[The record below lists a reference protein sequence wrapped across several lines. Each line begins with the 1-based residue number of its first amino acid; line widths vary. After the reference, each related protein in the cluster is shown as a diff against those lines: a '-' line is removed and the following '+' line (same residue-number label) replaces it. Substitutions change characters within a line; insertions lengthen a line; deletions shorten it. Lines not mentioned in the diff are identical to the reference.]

1 MARRSR
7 SSFGVLRALGGYY
20 MQSADSIV
28 ALTADTIINPD
39 EHAGK
44 LILINNSTLTITLP
58 TINNDMEPIT
68 SGPDEN
74 PNSLNNTGIMYDFL
88 FLTSSGTS
96 TTIQGNSSADL
107 MMGGL
112 LSVKNGLTNVH
123 FHEPNGSSNYQ
134 IIMNGTTTG
143 GVAGTRLKI
152 QAVYTNRYYVEG
164 TSIGSS
170 TLSTPFAG

>member
-20 MQSADSIV
+20 MQSSDSIV
-28 ALTADTIINPD
+28 ALTADTTINPD
-39 EHAGK
+39 DHAGK
-44 LILINNSTLTITLP
+44 LILINNATLTITLP

-74 PNSLNNTGIMYDFL
+74 PNSLNNTGICYDFL
-88 FLTSSGTS
+88 FLTSSGVS

-107 MMGGL
+107 MMGGII
-112 LSVKNGLTNVH
+112 SVKAGITNLH
-123 FHEPNGSSNYQ
+123 FHEPNLSSNYQ

-143 GVAGTRLKI
+143 GLAGTRLKI

-170 TLSTPFAG
+170 TLATPFAG

>member
-1 MARRSR
+1 MAKRSR

-58 TINNDMEPIT
+58 TINNDAEPIT

-107 MMGGL
+107 MMGGIM
-112 LSVKNGLTNVH
+112 SVKGGLGAVH
-123 FHEPNGSSNYQ
+123 FHQPNGSSNYQ

-143 GVAGTRLKI
+143 GVAGTRLQI
-152 QAVYTNRYYVEG
+152 QAVFTNRYFVEG
-164 TSIGSS
+164 TSIGTG
-170 TLSTPFAG
+170 TLATPFAG

>member
-1 MARRSR
+1 
-7 SSFGVLRALGGYY
+7 
-20 MQSADSIV
+20 
-28 ALTADTIINPD
+28 
-39 EHAGK
+39 
-44 LILINNSTLTITLP
+44 
-58 TINNDMEPIT
+58 
-68 SGPDEN
+68 
-74 PNSLNNTGIMYDFL
+74 MYDFL

-143 GVAGTRLKI
+143 GVAGTRLQI

-164 TSIGSS
+164 FSIGTG
-170 TLSTPFAG
+170 TLATPFAG